1 MEIVV
6 AVLMVVV
13 VAVFI
18 GIAMHA
24 SRLPKDPGNRTPQG
38 K

>member
-1 MEIVV
+1 MDILV
-6 AVLMVVV
+6 AVLMLIV

-24 SRLPKDPGNRTPQG
+24 SRRPKDGGGRTAQG

>member
-1 MEIVV
+1 MDILV
-6 AVLMVVV
+6 AVLMVLV

-24 SRLPKDPGNRTPQG
+24 SRLPKDRGDRSVRG